1 MKYKKNPCVTLVC
14 IKQQFS
20 RLFLSYVLMKVNAA
34 NWKTKYTLR
43 FIISV
48 IAFQVLIKTKAKKN
62 ISEGDKKVTF
72 SEHVHVIYSTHTVP
86 VFRSFPSSV

>member
-1 MKYKKNPCVTLVC
+1 MKYKKNPCDTLVC
-14 IKQQFS
+14 IKPQFS

-72 SEHVHVIYSTHTVP
+72 SDYVHMMYSTHTVP